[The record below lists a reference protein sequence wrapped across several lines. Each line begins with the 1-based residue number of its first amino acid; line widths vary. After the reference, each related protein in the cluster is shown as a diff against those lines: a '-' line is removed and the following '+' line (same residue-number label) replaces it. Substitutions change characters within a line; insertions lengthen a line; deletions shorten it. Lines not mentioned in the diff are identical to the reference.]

1 MSLLFF
7 LFYQLEQEI
16 PEAEVQEPT
25 LMDIDDSLSSMVRD
39 GNKRLYC
46 SSHIPSKLV
55 FHFLGWCFQFFRG
68 VGTTTCRSINP
79 SNPKRKCR

>member
-1 MSLLFF
+1 MYFQAYSYRLILGSSGFIRRPFSFF

-39 GNKRLYC
+39 GNKRLYY
-46 SSHIPSKLV
+46 SSYIPSKLL
-55 FHFLGWCFQFFRG
+55 FHFLGWC
-68 VGTTTCRSINP
+68 
-79 SNPKRKCR
+79 